1 VSVDTQPS
9 RGVAYTVAIF
19 CLICAALLRYAL
31 DGWLEG
37 VQPFATF
44 YLAVAVSA
52 WFGRLGPGVLALIG
66 GLLIG
71 DFLFVGDRGT
81 LVVQTG
87 ITEHGIRV
95 LVYALV
101 SSGLLITIQAMHL
114 ARDRQAEAQHALQA
128 SQTQLATITDNAA
141 SALLLLDVNGFITFM
156 NPAFT
161 RITGH
166 TADDVRG
173 KRAHDLIHY
182 KYPDGRPFPI
192 EECPIDRSCWDLKP
206 MRDLETTFVRKDG
219 TLFPVVAAVAPLV
232 SSEGKTMGGV
242 VEFRDVTELKAAE
255 AALRESEHRF
265 RTLTE
270 ALPQLVWTC
279 RPDGCCDY
287 LSRQWIE
294 YTGVPES
301 EHLGDQWIKV
311 LHPEDQSRVVA
322 AWKAAAAGEI
332 PYDVEY
338 RIRRADGVYR
348 WFIVRGRPLRDH
360 QGRIDKWFGTCTDIT
375 ELVDARETLAQR
387 RKELER
393 EVARRTADL
402 RDSNEQ
408 LNAFVYTIAHDLR
421 SPLRAQ
427 KGLSTLLME
436 EYGEALGAEGKNIT
450 LRIEKAADRLEC
462 LVVDLLS
469 YASVN
474 RGEISSKPVE
484 LGSVVEQA
492 RADHEDFIARQQAT
506 VITDPIPFIV
516 QVHSPTLKLMVGN
529 LISNAVK
536 YSKKGVPP
544 EVWIGAEP
552 RDGFVRLTVR
562 DNGIGIP
569 PEHRD
574 RIFGLFQ
581 RLHSS
586 GEYPGTGL
594 GLAIVRK
601 GAERMGGRVGFESAP
616 DQGSTFW
623 IDLPPSR

>member
-1 VSVDTQPS
+1 V
-9 RGVAYTVAIF
+9 VAIF

-31 DGWLEG
+31 DQWLEG

-52 WFGRLGPGVLALIG
+52 WFGRLGPGVLALVG

-71 DFLFVGDRGT
+71 DFLFVGDRGV

-87 ITEHGIRV
+87 ITEHGISV
-95 LVYALV
+95 LVYTLV
-101 SSGLLITIQAMHL
+101 STGLLITIEATHR
-114 ARDRQAEAQHALQA
+114 ARDRQTEAQQALQA
-128 SQTQLATITDNAA
+128 SQAQLATITDNAA
-141 SALLLLDVNGFITFM
+141 SALLLVDVNGFISFI

-161 RITGH
+161 RFTGY
-166 TADDVRG
+166 TAEDVRG
-173 KRAHDLIHY
+173 KKAHDVVHY
-182 KYPDGRPFPI
+182 KHPDGRPFPI
-192 EECPIDRSCWDLKP
+192 EECPIDRSYLELKP
-206 MRDLETTFVRKDG
+206 IQDLETTFVRKDG
-219 TLFPVVAAVAPLV
+219 TLFPVNATVAPLV
-232 SSEGKTMGGV
+232 SSEGKTVGGV
-242 VEFRDVTELKAAE
+242 VEFRDISEKKAAE

-287 LSRQWIE
+287 LSRQCVE

-301 EHLGDQWIKV
+301 EHLGDEWIKV
-311 LHPEDQSRVVA
+311 LHPEDQSRVFA

-348 WFIVRGRPLRDH
+348 WFIVRGCPLRDH

-375 ELVDARETLAQR
+375 EMIEAREILAQH
-387 RKELER
+387 RKVLER
-393 EVARRTADL
+393 DVAERTADL
-402 RDSNEQ
+402 QEINDQ

-427 KGLSTLLME
+427 KGLSTLLRE
-436 EYGEALGAEGKNIT
+436 EYGEALGTEGKSIT
-450 LRIEKAADRLEC
+450 LRIEKAADRLER
-462 LVVDLLS
+462 LVADLLS

-474 RGEISSKPVE
+474 RGEISLKPVE

-492 RADHEDFIARQQAT
+492 CADHEDFIARQQAT
-506 VITDPIPFIV
+506 VITDPLPFMI
-516 QVHSPTLKLMVGN
+516 QAHSSTLKLIVGN

-536 YSKKGVPP
+536 YSRPGVTP
-544 EVWIGAEP
+544 EVRIGAEP
-552 RDGFVRLTVR
+552 RDGFVRLKVQ

-569 PEHRD
+569 PAHRE

-581 RLHSS
+581 RLHASS
-586 GEYPGTGL
+586 EYPGTGL

-601 GAERMGGRVGFESAP
+601 GAERMGGHVGFESAAG
-616 DQGSTFW
+616 QGSTFW